1 MARAIWKGSITFGL
15 VNIPVGLYTAEKRE
29 EVSFH
34 LLDRRNMARVRYKKV
49 NEAND
54 KEVPWEDTV
63 RGYEYEEGKY
73 VVLSDEDLRRASP
86 EKTQT
91 VDIVDFVDIDEI
103 DPRFFDKP
111 YYLAPDKRGAKS
123 YALLR
128 ETLRRTRKAGIATV
142 VIRTKQYLAAV
153 TVHEDVLVL
162 NILRYGHELR
172 AWDDLDIPQGKEGVS
187 ERELDMAERLVE
199 GMVSDWD
206 PDRYK
211 DTFVDDMMAMIE
223 RRVKAG
229 QTEAGAEP
237 APEEEEERPAR
248 GKVVDLMALLKRS
261 VEEGGGAKH
270 SAAKHSAAK
279 HTAAKKTP
287 AKSAAKK
294 KPAAKKTAAKSA
306 APSSSRSRKKSA

>member
-91 VDIVDFVDIDEI
+91 VDIVDFVDLEEI
-103 DPRFFDKP
+103 DPRYFDKP

-128 ETLRRTRKAGIATV
+128 ETLRRTRKVGIATV

-153 TVHEDVLVL
+153 TVHEDVIVL
-162 NILRYGHELR
+162 DILRYGHELR
-172 AWDDLDIPQGKEGVS
+172 AWEDLDLPKGKEGVS
-187 ERELDMAERLVE
+187 ERELEMAERLVE
-199 GMVSDWD
+199 GMVSEWD

-211 DTFVDDMMAMIE
+211 DTYVDDMMAMIH

-237 APEEEEERPAR
+237 PPEEEEARPAR
-248 GKVVDLMALLKRS
+248 GKVVDLMALLKQS
-261 VEEGGGAKH
+261 VEEGG
-270 SAAKHSAAK
+270 SSK
-279 HTAAKKTP
+279 HTAAKKTS
-287 AKSAAKK
+287 AKTAAKK
-294 KPAAKKTAAKSA
+294 KPAAKAAHRPASKKTPAKRVS
-306 APSSSRSRKKSA
+306 SSSRSRKKSA

>member
-15 VNIPVGLYTAEKRE
+15 VNIPVGLYSAEQRE
-29 EVSFH
+29 EVAFH
-34 LLDRRNMARVRYKKV
+34 LLDRRNMARVRYKRV
-49 NEAND
+49 NEKTD
-54 KEVPWEDTV
+54 KEVPWDETV
-63 RGYEYEEGKY
+63 RGYEYEEGQY
-73 VVLSDEDLRRASP
+73 VVLTDEDLRRASP

-91 VDIVDFVDIDEI
+91 VDIVDFVDLEEI

-128 ETLRRTRKAGIATV
+128 ETLRRTRKVGIATV

-153 TVHEDVLVL
+153 TVHDDVIVL

-172 AWDDLDIPQGKEGVS
+172 DWESLDLPKGKEGVS

-211 DTFVDDMMAMIE
+211 DTYVDDMMALIKQ
-223 RRVKAG
+223 RVKSG
-229 QTEAGAEP
+229 KTEEVDETP
-237 APEEEEERPAR
+237 VERPEGA
-248 GKVVDLMALLKRS
+248 KVVDLMALLKQS
-261 VEEGGGAKH
+261 VEGGSSKRP
-270 SAAKHSAAK
+270 AARK
-279 HTAAKKTP
+279 TATKA
-287 AKSAAKK
+287 AAKK
-294 KPAAKKTAAKSA
+294 KPATKATKKAPAKRAS
-306 APSSSRSRKKSA
+306 SSSRKRKSA